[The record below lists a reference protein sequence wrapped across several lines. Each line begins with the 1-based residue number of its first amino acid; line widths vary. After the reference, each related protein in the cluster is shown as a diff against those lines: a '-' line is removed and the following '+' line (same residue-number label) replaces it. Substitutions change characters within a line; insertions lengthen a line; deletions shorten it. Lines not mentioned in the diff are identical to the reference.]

1 MDEREQ
7 IYEEFKE
14 LDRLPA
20 KLGPDDARNR
30 GRQFEK
36 ITLKLFQIENLLKRS
51 SYHTSDSKSEQID
64 GALNIDGIRA
74 LLEVK
79 WVNSGLA
86 ASDLYAFLGKVE
98 GKFTGTIGVFISRE
112 ELSDNFLKSL
122 RAGRR
127 QSVIVIHGQ
136 DVDFLFKPDFP
147 VAEYIH
153 SIIDYVSYD
162 NRYHLSAEEFLAKKK
177 RSKSKTNEIHKY
189 LRKCLEDNKNY
200 TNIIYEWV
208 ENLGPTDAAELLQQ
222 LIKIYLSLSEQ
233 GGLTP
238 IIKNNLIVLCKELVE
253 ILPQK
258 GTRADKYYFNELS
271 IDFTSSVLID
281 FIEYFAARF
290 KFVSKDF
297 RDKFCKR
304 LQKQWKKAL
313 GDYYSENTLSV
324 ITEYIWDWLNNE
336 TKDFL
341 VKTFLSFIDSGR
353 RSKFPQMQLA
363 NKILRK
369 STPDETDHLVRE
381 LLKENIV
388 YWIDEDIKEGD
399 WKEKLPKWYARQ
411 YRKWEGYLKKSLE
424 DTISEVL
431 EELLKE
437 KECA

>member
-1 MDEREQ
+1 MDDREQ

-20 KLGPDDARNR
+20 KLGPDDAQNR

-36 ITLKLFQIENLLKRS
+36 ITLKLFQLENLLKRG
-51 SYHTSDSKSEQID
+51 SYHTSDNKSEQID

-98 GKFTGTIGVFISRE
+98 GKFTGTIGIFISRE

-147 VAEYIH
+147 VAEYIQ
-153 SIIDYVSYD
+153 SVIDYVSYD
-162 NRYHLSAEEFLAKKK
+162 NRYHLSAEEFLAKRK
-177 RSKSKTNEIHKY
+177 RLKSKKKKIHEY
-189 LRKCLEDNKNY
+189 LRKSLEDKDY

-208 ENLGPTDAAELLQQ
+208 EKLNPNDAVELLQQ

-233 GGLTP
+233 AGLTP
-238 IIKNNLIVLCKELVE
+238 IIKKNLIELCEELLK

-258 GTRADKYYFNELS
+258 GTRADRYYFDELS
-271 IDFTSSVLID
+271 IDFISSALID
-281 FIEYFAARF
+281 FIEHFSARF

-297 RDKFCKR
+297 REKFCKR
-304 LQKQWKKAL
+304 LQKQWKKTL
-313 GDYYSENTLSV
+313 GDYYAENTLSI

-336 TKDFL
+336 TEDFL
-341 VKTFLSFIDSGR
+341 VKIFLSFIESGR

-363 NKILRK
+363 QKILRK

-388 YWIDEDIKEGD
+388 YWIDEDIKGDD

-411 YRKWEGYLKKSLE
+411 YRKWEDYLKKSLE

-437 KECA
+437 KGFA